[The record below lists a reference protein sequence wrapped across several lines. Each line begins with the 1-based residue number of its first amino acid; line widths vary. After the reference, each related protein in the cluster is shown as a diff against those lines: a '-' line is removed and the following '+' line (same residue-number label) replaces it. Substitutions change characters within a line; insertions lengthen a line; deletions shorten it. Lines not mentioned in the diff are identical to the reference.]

1 MYGREDR
8 IGSEQMKKVNKSPSQ
23 KVVQSKKYFNP
34 YEDHSVSD
42 YTYSRQI
49 TKASIASTAQRQ
61 EGQSIHRKKKTKP
74 KSEKVK
80 KPTSESHN
88 RQKVRT
94 LEKRK
99 NRQELNQVVVQ
110 KKKKRVVPTYTK
122 PEVKE
127 NRSVQGRPKL
137 AKSKKLTKR
146 QRLYLKRQRQ
156 IRFALRIVATM
167 LLTIG
172 AVFGIFFVKDQL
184 TKTTISTQIVQTGS
198 LDTSTTLEGV
208 VYRSEK
214 VVYGEDAGTAQ
225 YVIAEGEKVK
235 KDGTVYVLADN
246 EKITTTASQIEKVEK
261 ELYNNAKDSAD
272 TATNQDEKYNL
283 ALDVKNNFDEY
294 YNHYFDGS
302 THAVY
307 ALRSKL
313 DSNVRSRTDLYVA
326 QQQKKDDE
334 VAAEKLRLD
343 QVLDKSQKGKA
354 ADVPGIV
361 SFHMD
366 GHEVE
371 DALVGSNELTY
382 EQYNKLKRSTTT
394 TQLGQG
400 KLEKDSPVY
409 KLVTNN
415 AWYIVS
421 FVSVKEDH
429 YVIGNSYKLYFDQ
442 LGDKAV
448 NFTLKDK
455 KESDGRVKL
464 IFMSND
470 QMSDFLSIRGVS
482 FSIGNKAVSGLKIP
496 ISAIVEQN
504 LIEVPMGFVVKEDEK
519 IGVYRKKGEVTEY
532 INIPIQMVDN
542 EKQVYYILQD
552 LSDTKKLQL
561 NDVIVKQES
570 GETYQLTKSI
580 VKQGVYVVNA
590 KIASFKEIDVID
602 QSNEYAIVRNN
613 NNSKLKEMDK
623 IISNPKNVKIDQL
636 LDDMKVQNE

>member
-1 MYGREDR
+1 MMYGREDR
-8 IGSEQMKKVNKSPSQ
+8 IGSEQMKKVKKAPSQ
-23 KVVQSKKYFNP
+23 KVIQDKKYFNP
-34 YEDHSVSD
+34 YEDHSASD

-49 TKASIASTAQRQ
+49 AQLRSTSTAQHQ
-61 EGQSIHRKKKTKP
+61 EGQNIRSNKTKT
-74 KSEKVK
+74 KRQKINK
-80 KPTSESHN
+80 LASESYS
-88 RQKVRT
+88 RPKVST
-94 LEKRK
+94 APKKK
-99 NRQELNQVVVQ
+99 NRQEVNHKTTQKR
-110 KKKKRVVPTYTK
+110 KKKVSPAYRQ
-122 PEVKE
+122 PEIKE
-127 NRSVQGRPKL
+127 NRGVEGKPKVI
-137 AKSKKLTKR
+137 KSKKLTKR
-146 QRLYLKRQRQ
+146 QRLLLKRQRQ
-156 IRFALRIVATM
+156 IRFAFRLIATM

-172 AVFGIFFVKDQL
+172 FVFGIFFVKDQL
-184 TKTTISTQIVQTGS
+184 TKTTISTQVVQIGS

-214 VVYGEDAGTAQ
+214 VVYGEDEGAAQ

-235 KDGTVYVLADN
+235 KNGTVYVLADN

-261 ELYNNAKDSAD
+261 ELYNNAEDSAA

-294 YNHYFDGS
+294 YNNYFDGS

-313 DSNVRSRTDLYVA
+313 DSNVRNRTEMYVM

-334 VAAEKLRLD
+334 VAAEKIRLD
-343 QVLDKSQKGKA
+343 AALDKYQNGKV
-354 ADVPGIV
+354 ADVPGII

-371 DALVGSNELTY
+371 DALVGCNELTY
-382 EQYNKLKRSTTT
+382 EQYNKLKRSTAT

-421 FVSVKEDH
+421 FVSTKEDH
-429 YVIGNSYKLYFDQ
+429 YVVGNNYKLFFDQ
-442 LGDKAV
+442 LGDLAV

-455 KESDGRVKL
+455 KESEGRTKL

-470 QMSDFLSIRGVS
+470 QMSDFLSTRGVS
-482 FSIGNKAVSGLKIP
+482 FSIGNKDVSGLKIP
-496 ISAIVEQN
+496 VSAIVEQN
-504 LIEVPMGFVVKEDEK
+504 LIEVPMAYAVKEEEK
-519 IGVYRKKGEVTEY
+519 LGVYRKKGEVTEY
-532 INIPIQMVDN
+532 INIPVQMVDN

-561 NDVIVKQES
+561 NDVLVKQES
-570 GETYQLTKSI
+570 GETCQLTKSI

-590 KIASFKEIDVID
+590 KIANFKEIEIID

-623 IISNPKNVKIDQL
+623 IISNPKSVKADQL